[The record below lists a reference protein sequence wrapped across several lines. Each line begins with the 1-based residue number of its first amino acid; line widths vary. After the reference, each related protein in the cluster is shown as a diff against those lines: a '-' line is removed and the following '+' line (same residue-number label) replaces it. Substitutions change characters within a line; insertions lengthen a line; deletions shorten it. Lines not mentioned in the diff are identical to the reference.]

1 MFARGPFKD
10 TPRTG
15 CIIAHKERFFH
26 LAQSASGGREVN
38 ESMFD
43 DRWAS
48 SAIQSM
54 LDQVSVNRK
63 KVLPVV
69 VHEYLPLQAAFRA
82 KYTLIHPLKQE

>member
-54 LDQVSVNRK
+54 LDQVSVESK
-63 KVLPVV
+63 KS
-69 VHEYLPLQAAFRA
+69 
-82 KYTLIHPLKQE
+82 TTGSSS

>member
-1 MFARGPFKD
+1 MSALWVAMHNVSAFPTVVYDHPRNCPFKD
-10 TPRTG
+10 TPRAG

-54 LDQVSVNRK
+54 LDQVSVESK
-63 KVLPVV
+63 KS
-69 VHEYLPLQAAFRA
+69 
-82 KYTLIHPLKQE
+82 TTGSSS